1 LTNTVSRE
9 IEIVN
14 RLGLH
19 ARPAAMVVKAAAR
32 FEAEIFLIK
41 DSTRINAKSIMGV
54 MMLAAEFGSQL
65 EIWAEGPDAEGAV
78 AAIADVFASKFGE
91 E

>member
-1 LTNTVSRE
+1 LTNTVSRD

-19 ARPAAMVVKAAAR
+19 ARPAAMVVKAAAP
-32 FEAEIFLIK
+32 FKAEIFLIK
-41 DSTRINAKSIMGV
+41 DGTRINAKSIMGV
-54 MMLAAEFGSQL
+54 MMLAAEFGSSL
-65 EIWAEGPDAEGAV
+65 EIWAEGPDAEAAV
-78 AAIADVFASKFGE
+78 AAIAEVFASKFGE